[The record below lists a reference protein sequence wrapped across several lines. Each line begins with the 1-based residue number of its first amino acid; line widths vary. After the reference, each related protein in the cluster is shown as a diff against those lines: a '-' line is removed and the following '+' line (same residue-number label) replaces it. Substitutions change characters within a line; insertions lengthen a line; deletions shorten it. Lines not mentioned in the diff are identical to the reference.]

1 MTLKVFL
8 IPVLAL
14 LIPAECGY
22 NNDDIGGDIPDPPEH
37 ILGKWQEIAR
47 GNEMFPEL
55 PSDGHVIEFLP
66 DGTMPGGIYHS
77 AAMRGSRTESYRVDA
92 EFLYINGGKPDDG
105 YTYRYTFTGTDT
117 LRLDCVDGIVTYS
130 PGTPAFNTY
139 ERLKTNK
146 Q

>member
-22 NNDDIGGDIPDPPEH
+22 NNDGIGGDIADPPQH

-47 GNEMFPEL
+47 GNDAFPEL
-55 PSDGHVIEFLP
+55 PSDGRVIEFLP
-66 DGTMPGGIYHS
+66 DGTCHTGWT
-77 AAMRGSRTESYRVDA
+77 ATYRLDA
-92 EFLYINGGKPDDG
+92 EFLY
-105 YTYRYTFTGTDT
+105 RYAGEFTFIDRYSFSGTDT
-117 LRLDCVDGIVTYS
+117 LRLDYVYGVTTAS
-130 PGTPAFNTY
+130 PGTPTFY
-139 ERLKTNK
+139 IFKRLKTNE